1 MRIPAQ
7 ELKATFQEIL
17 LGRGVDP
24 VIAEAAAQN
33 FTDTS
38 VDGVY
43 SHGVNRFPRVIS
55 YLDKGVVDG
64 KAKPECTAKMGGF
77 ERWDGHMGLG
87 NANARLAM
95 DRACELA

>member
-33 FTDTS
+33 ALRNREDKWVVSDLCFLAAPCRGIGHRVSPADSHTAPVRSLPPIGAAPHPVPKSKRPS
-38 VDGVY
+38 V
-43 SHGVNRFPRVIS
+43 F
-55 YLDKGVVDG
+55 
-64 KAKPECTAKMGGF
+64 
-77 ERWDGHMGLG
+77 
-87 NANARLAM
+87 
-95 DRACELA
+95 

>member
-38 VDGVY
+38 VDTPFSCMVIPY
-43 SHGVNRFPRVIS
+43 SRSAAFIVPLR
-55 YLDKGVVDG
+55 
-64 KAKPECTAKMGGF
+64 
-77 ERWDGHMGLG
+77 
-87 NANARLAM
+87 
-95 DRACELA
+95 

>member
-33 FTDTS
+33 QIGRAS
-38 VDGVY
+38 C
-43 SHGVNRFPRVIS
+43 RERV
-55 YLDKGVVDG
+55 
-64 KAKPECTAKMGGF
+64 
-77 ERWDGHMGLG
+77 
-87 NANARLAM
+87 
-95 DRACELA
+95 